1 MACSFDIC
9 SVFADV
15 NETIAT
21 LPKEPNEL
29 KAVLMAHLGISDI
42 LTNSSE
48 NSAGGS
54 GGGSCSFGGGCMGAD
69 STAPATAT
77 TPSVVTPP
85 TPPVS
90 VMSNV
95 FKHPITYIDPLK
107 IHELPSS
114 IIEDLEMVHTKPKME
129 IAHNDGKCPESAS
142 KSESAT
148 VTASDPESELKGLY
162 HYVFNPSSVYGN
174 EYLPIWSKY
183 YSTDIEYLKN
193 TQTLLTYYDNEI
205 LHRAVIQN
213 TAHQTHDE
221 AFSTMKDTWSSF
233 RGSGKISE
241 FKEKFSYIE
250 TPILSKLNQSSPF
263 LQILTVYNISSPVI
277 TLLTPIIVIIVPFI
291 ILFMRGAQINVN
303 DYIEILKT
311 IVAQHSIGK
320 FFTDFDTVTIEQ
332 KMYILMSIVFYFIQI
347 YQNIMA
353 CVRFYNNIKLV
364 HTHLD
369 TIHGFLTVTG
379 VNMTYMIQLIQ
390 TYHLT
395 TYEGFKN
402 ELVDR
407 YTLLSDFTRALS
419 DITPFSPSISKF
431 LQIGVVMKNYYALFS
446 QTDLNELLDYS
457 FGFNAYIEHLTACR
471 NLVINGRINAC
482 KFVKTAE
489 VATVATTEVAKE
501 ATEETETEE
510 VKEEEATL
518 PAITENE
525 HEDTEAADTK
535 PEAAVADTAAV
546 VPATLPPPSSPPPPP
561 PHAPRTPA
569 TNSATATKLNS
580 QFYAPLLS
588 GNVSSNAVPNDIHL
602 NKQLIITGPN
612 AAGKTTTIKAT
623 LFNIILSQQIGYG
636 FYKSAQINPYEY
648 LHCYLNIPDT
658 SGRDSL
664 FQAESRRCKEI
675 LTCMLE
681 HPKDRHFCIFDEL
694 YSGTN
699 PYEAV
704 ASAYGYIDFISKNPN
719 VDLILTT
726 HYIELCHLLEK
737 HDRIENL
744 HMSTAADGAYL
755 YKIADGIS
763 TIKGGLKVLRELD
776 YPAEIVDSAR
786 RIIERKN

>member
-29 KAVLMAHLGISDI
+29 KAVLMAHLGITDL
-42 LTNSSE
+42 LTSAE
-48 NSAGGS
+48 KSAGGS

-69 STAPATAT
+69 STSTAPSTV
-77 TPSVVTPP
+77 PL
-85 TPPVS
+85 PVS

-129 IAHNDGKCPESAS
+129 IANNKNGSGQDSVCPAS
-142 KSESAT
+142 
-148 VTASDPESELKGLY
+148 VTDPESELKGLY

-193 TQTLLTYYDNEI
+193 TQTLLTYYDNEM
-205 LHRAVIQN
+205 LHRAVVQN
-213 TAHQTHDE
+213 TAHQSHDE
-221 AFSTMKDTWSSF
+221 ACLTMKDTWSSF

-241 FKEKFSYIE
+241 FKEKFSYVE

-320 FFTDFDTVTIEQ
+320 FFTEFDTVTIEQ

-364 HTHLD
+364 HTHLN

-390 TYHLT
+390 TYHLH

-419 DITPFSPSISKF
+419 EITPFSPSISKF

-446 QTDLNELLDYS
+446 QTDLNELLEYS

-471 NLVINGRINAC
+471 NLVINGKINAC

-489 VATVATTEVAKE
+489 VAAVAA
-501 ATEETETEE
+501 A
-510 VKEEEATL
+510 L
-518 PAITENE
+518 PAITENDDE
-525 HEDTEAADTK
+525 EDHEDTEGTEGRESDHEATEATEAK
-535 PEAAVADTAAV
+535 PETSDDTPDDTPA
-546 VPATLPPPSSPPPPP
+546 ATLPPPSSPPPP
-561 PHAPRTPA
+561 APCTPA

-588 GNVSSNAVPNDIHL
+588 GNVASNAVPNDIHL

-726 HYIELCHLLEK
+726 HYIDLCHLLEK

-744 HMSTAADGAYL
+744 HMSTATDGAYL

>member
-29 KAVLMAHLGISDI
+29 KTVLMAHLGITDL

-48 NSAGGS
+48 KSGGGGS
-54 GGGSCSFGGGCMGAD
+54 GSGGCMGAD
-69 STAPATAT
+69 STTTAT
-77 TPSVVTPP
+77 S
-85 TPPVS
+85 PPVS

-129 IAHNDGKCPESAS
+129 IAVSEPAS
-142 KSESAT
+142 
-148 VTASDPESELKGLY
+148 VTDPESDLKGLY

-205 LHRAVIQN
+205 LHRAVVQN
-213 TAHQTHDE
+213 TAHQSHDE
-221 AFSTMKDTWSSF
+221 ACLTMKDTWSSF

-241 FKEKFSYIE
+241 FKEKFSYVE

-291 ILFMRGAQINVN
+291 ILFMRGVQINVN

-320 FFTDFDTVTIEQ
+320 FFTEFDTVTIEQ

-364 HTHLD
+364 HTHLN

-390 TYHLT
+390 TYHLH

-419 DITPFSPSISKF
+419 EITPFSPSISKF

-446 QTDLNELLDYS
+446 QTDLNELLEYS

-471 NLVINGRINAC
+471 NLVINGKINAC

-489 VATVATTEVAKE
+489 EAEAAPAVAVAAV
-501 ATEETETEE
+501 
-510 VKEEEATL
+510 L
-518 PAITENE
+518 PAITENDDDDAE
-525 HEDTEAADTK
+525 GTDAEATEATET
-535 PEAAVADTAAV
+535 PVE
-546 VPATLPPPSSPPPPP
+546 TLPPPSSPPPPP
-561 PHAPRTPA
+561 SPPSCTPA
-569 TNSATATKLNS
+569 TNGATATKLNS

-588 GNVSSNAVPNDIHL
+588 GNVASNAVPNDIHL

-675 LTCMLE
+675 LTCMLD

-726 HYIELCHLLEK
+726 HYIDLCHLLEK
-737 HDRIENL
+737 HERIENL
-744 HMSTAADGAYL
+744 HMSTAEDGAYL

-786 RIIERKN
+786 RIIERKI